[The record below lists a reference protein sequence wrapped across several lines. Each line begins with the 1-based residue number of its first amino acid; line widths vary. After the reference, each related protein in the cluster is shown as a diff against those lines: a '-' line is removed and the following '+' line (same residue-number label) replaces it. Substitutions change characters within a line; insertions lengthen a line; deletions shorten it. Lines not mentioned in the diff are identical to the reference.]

1 MSNTSEIIE
10 LLKNESLINEYV
22 KYLKNC
28 IQDVITRSKEKANT
42 IACRLWQ
49 LEYCIFTIVYN
60 TRPDL
65 IRNARYLYNLCK
77 HFINIFT
84 STSSKL
90 YRFIAQNS
98 LSPNLSFLC
107 YRTDEANFKE
117 HITRNITRNI
127 NSYLCIYGIDKIT
140 NLIHP
145 GGVVHYFTIIK
156 NNEEYYITSSWGSSY
171 ICVPY
176 SITILTINEFYT
188 FCHNLRSHAVDP
200 NNSVVT
206 QELTNF
212 MIKYFLHNPIPIRFS
227 EEDIEFQPELRDKYI
242 PPEEGLRREIEYVL
256 NNSLM
261 NFDVAIVS
269 NYEELVMEALQTS
282 VGGKKIKYNRSKNPK
297 HKNPKHKNPK
307 HKNPKHKKPKSI
319 KHKHKKNNH
328 KKTQSIYKTRQ
339 PNLST

>member
-1 MSNTSEIIE
+1 MSNIGVIIE

-65 IRNARYLYNLCK
+65 IRNATYLYNLCR

-90 YRFIAQNS
+90 YSFIAQNS
-98 LSPNLSFLC
+98 LSPNLSLLC

-117 HITRNITRNI
+117 HITRNI
-127 NSYLCIYGIDKIT
+127 NSYLCIYGINKIT
-140 NLIHP
+140 NQIHP

-188 FCHNLRSHAVDP
+188 FCHNLRSHAVNP
-200 NNSVVT
+200 NNSAIT

-242 PPEEGLRREIEYVL
+242 PHEYGLRRELEYVL

-269 NYEELVMEALQTS
+269 NYEELVMEALPRS
-282 VGGKKIKYNRSKNPK
+282 VGGKKIKYSRSKK
-297 HKNPKHKNPK
+297 
-307 HKNPKHKKPKSI
+307 PKHKKPKSI
-319 KHKHKKNNH
+319 KHKHKKYTQ
-328 KKTQSIYKTRQ
+328 KKKHRNPISLLKKINY
-339 PNLST
+339 

>member
-1 MSNTSEIIE
+1 MSNIGVIIE
-10 LLKNESLINEYV
+10 LLNDESLINEYV

-65 IRNARYLYNLCK
+65 IRNATYLYNLCK

-98 LSPNLSFLC
+98 LSPNLSLLC

-117 HITRNITRNI
+117 HITRNI
-127 NSYLCIYGIDKIT
+127 NSYLCIYGINKIT
-140 NLIHP
+140 NQIHP

-188 FCHNLRSHAVDP
+188 FCHNLRSHAVNP
-200 NNSVVT
+200 NNSAIT

-227 EEDIEFQPELRDKYI
+227 EEDIEFQPELRNKYI
-242 PPEEGLRREIEYVL
+242 PPEYGLRRELEYVL

-269 NYEELVMEALQTS
+269 NYEELVMEALPRS
-282 VGGKKIKYNRSKNPK
+282 VGGKKIKYSRSKK
-297 HKNPKHKNPK
+297 
-307 HKNPKHKKPKSI
+307 PKHKKPKSI
-319 KHKHKKNNH
+319 KHKHKKYTQ
-328 KKTQSIYKTRQ
+328 KKKHRNPISLLKKINY
-339 PNLST
+339 